1 MKRER
6 SSTFATKAA
15 AGLLTVFVVA
25 GIFLTGCDR
34 ESSDTTETP
43 RIDRPSILLVT
54 LDTTRADRLGFESP
68 QFETPTL
75 DALAAR
81 GAQFA
86 HAYATVPMTLPAHAS
101 MFTGRYPSEHGIH
114 ENGRYLPGDQTLLA
128 AEMKSRGY
136 ATAAFVSGYPLSSE
150 FGVAR
155 GFDHFDD
162 DFGGS
167 GVERDAAST
176 TERALEYLQE
186 RNGPLFVWV
195 HYFDPHEPY
204 DPPPPF
210 AEAYPGD
217 PYQGEIAFMDRELGR
232 LIAGFEANAADG
244 ESKIVVVGDHGE
256 GLGEHGEMLHG
267 KLLYQG
273 VMRVPLVVAGSG
285 IETQRVDRPVSSR
298 QAYDTVLGWADG
310 EEAPG
315 WFSESSEPVLA
326 EALKPYLQYGWQ
338 PQVMG
343 VSGSFKV
350 IRSGETEVY
359 DVVADPGEQRNLA
372 GETEVDRTLLQAV
385 RDYPVNPV
393 SSGEE
398 DGGQGETQTQ
408 ALSEEAVRKL
418 ASLGYFDSGPGRG
431 LREDAPNPKDMTRIF
446 RDLDIGS
453 ALFVKKEFGEAIR
466 IFSRVHELDPENLVV
481 TLRLAVAHSVLG
493 NEREAEEF
501 FGRARE
507 ISPASSDLRHYHAMH
522 YVRFDRLDLAMP
534 LFESVLAE
542 MPKRL
547 PALEGMARIHQVR
560 GNLNEAKQYLDRIV
574 ALKDEPVAELL
585 QLGSMSM
592 ARQDTPAAIDYFE
605 RAMELQGDE
614 FEAFLDLGVLYLA
627 SRQLERAASALDRVL
642 PEYPAYDLA
651 LFKRAQVAVLLQEPD
666 MQERVWRAEGEAGE
680 MVRELIANEPLF
692 RNLKRGGG
700 A

>member
-1 MKRER
+1 VRAVQ
-6 SSTFATKAA
+6 STTGKQALPIA
-15 AGLLTVFVVA
+15 LVVA
-25 GIFLTGCDR
+25 FLCGTSCDKEAPER
-34 ESSDTTETP
+34 VVP
-43 RIDRPSILLVT
+43 QVIGRPSILLVT
-54 LDTTRADRLGFESP
+54 LDTTRADRLGFDSGLY
-68 QFETPTL
+68 ETPAL

-81 GAQFA
+81 GIVFE
-86 HAYATVPMTLPAHAS
+86 HAYSTVPMTLPAHAS
-101 MFTGRYPSEHGIH
+101 MFTGQYPSEHGIH
-114 ENGRYLPGDQTLLA
+114 ENGRYVADSQPILA
-128 AEMKSRGY
+128 EEMQKRGY

-167 GVERDAAST
+167 GLERDATATTNRAVDYLEEASGQP
-176 TERALEYLQE
+176 R
-186 RNGPLFVWV
+186 FVWV

-204 DPPPPF
+204 DPPPPYD
-210 AEAYPGD
+210 AQYADD

-232 LIAGFEANAADG
+232 LLEGFESSVGDRAFRV
-244 ESKIVVVGDHGE
+244 VVVGDHGE
-256 GLGEHGEMLHG
+256 GLGEHGEVLHG
-267 KLLYQG
+267 RLLYQG

-285 IETQRVDRPVSSR
+285 LEPVRVDRPVSSR
-298 QAYDTVLGWADG
+298 QAFETILGWADT
-310 EEAPG
+310 ETAPG
-315 WFSESSEPVLA
+315 WMSDSGEPVLA

-343 VSGSFKV
+343 VSGSHKV
-350 IRSGETEVY
+350 IRSGETEIY
-359 DVVADPGEQRNLA
+359 DVVADPGEQQNLA
-372 GETEVDRTLLQAV
+372 GEAEVDRALLEAV
-385 RDYPVNPV
+385 RDYPVNPGF
-393 SSGEE
+393 SGEE
-398 DGGQGETQTQ
+398 SGGQSETQTES
-408 ALSEEAVRKL
+408 LSEEAVRKL

-501 FGRARE
+501 FGRARQ
-507 ISPASSDLRHYHAMH
+507 ISPASIDLRHYHAMH
-522 YVRFDRLDLAMP
+522 YVRFDKLDLAMP

-560 GNLNEAKQYLDRIV
+560 GDLDQAKYYLDRIV

-627 SRQLERAASALDRVL
+627 SRQFERAASALDRVS
-642 PEYPAYDLA
+642 PEHPAFDLA

-666 MQERVWRAEGEAGE
+666 MQERVWRAEAEAGE
-680 MVRELIANEPLF
+680 MVRQLIANEPLF